1 MITVFVRPAATAVKM
16 SCMFQRYLN
25 SDTSLTLVSFILIK
39 TSTTQT
45 FIHKIP
51 LQGTRLETWV
61 ALCTDN
67 TRSLQISF
75 MWEWLRQVFQY
86 CLKMMGIMIIAF
98 IMITSSVKMASRMN
112 CYTTIIAS
120 LAQHHQQIW
129 TQVSEHKL
137 ERIIKWTIIWRTIV
151 QELLTFMISVCKYN
165 SNE

>member
-1 MITVFVRPAATAVKM
+1 MITVFVRPAATVVKM
-16 SCMFQRYLN
+16 FCMCQRSLN
-25 SDTSLTLVSFILIK
+25 SATSPTLVSCTLIK

-45 FIHKIP
+45 FIHKIH
-51 LQGTRLETWV
+51 LQGTSLEIWV
-61 ALCTDN
+61 VLCTDN
-67 TRSLQISF
+67 TRSRQISF
-75 MWEWLRQVFQY
+75 MWEWSRQVFQS

-98 IMITSSVKMASRMN
+98 IMITSSAKMGLRTN

-120 LAQHHQQIW
+120 LAQHRQQIW

-151 QELLTFMISVCKYN
+151 QELSTFMISVCKYY